1 MKKAL
6 VAYFSAEG
14 TTARLA
20 KKLAEA
26 IGADLF
32 EIAPETPYTRADLD
46 WRDKT
51 SRSTLEMQD
60 RSCRPT
66 IAGCVEDMAAYDA
79 VFVGVPIWW
88 YREPSIIDTFMEAYD
103 FAGKSVVPFATS
115 GGSGMA
121 DSGANM
127 AALAPGA
134 KVDEGR
140 RFSSLARSA
149 ELAAWAGTWLN

>member
-66 IAGCVEDMAAYDA
+66 IAGCVEDMAAYDV
-79 VFVGVPIWW
+79 VFVGFPIWW